1 MVKSPVFDVTVWVKL
16 DTLIAVLLAIVIHS
30 RRIHMFFKRQLRQ
43 LLTITALLFISS
55 FASASTLLIMGDSLS
70 AAYNLRQQD
79 GWVSLLE
86 NQLSQSH
93 PEIKVVNASVSGE
106 TTQGGLSRF
115 SALLATH
122 RPNWVVLELGANDAL
137 RGYPLDQTTLN
148 LEKMVEQAQQANAVV
163 LLVGNQIPQNYGKRY
178 TQMFFNMYKD
188 IANKYELAYLP
199 FMLKD
204 VALNKDLMQNDGLHP
219 NKEGQPI
226 VLQNIL
232 PYLQPLLRRK

>member
-1 MVKSPVFDVTVWVKL
+1 MLLKIQLQKFFTIVT
-16 DTLIAVLLAIVIHS
+16 LLS
-30 RRIHMFFKRQLRQ
+30 
-43 LLTITALLFISS
+43 IST
-55 FASASTLLIMGDSLS
+55 FASASTLLVMGDSLS

-86 NQLSQSH
+86 NQLSQSN
-93 PEIKVVNASVSGE
+93 PDISVINASVSGE

-137 RGYPLDQTTLN
+137 RGYPLNQTTIN
-148 LEKMVEQAQQANAVV
+148 LEKMIEQAHQENAVV
-163 LLVGNQIPQNYGKRY
+163 LLIGNQIPQNYGKRY
-178 TQMFFNMYKD
+178 TQMFFNLYKD
-188 IANKYELAYLP
+188 IASKYNVAYLP
-199 FMLKD
+199 FMLKG

-219 NKEGQPI
+219 NKEGQPM

-232 PYLQPLLRRK
+232 PYLQPLLDSIK

>member
-1 MVKSPVFDVTVWVKL
+1 
-16 DTLIAVLLAIVIHS
+16 LL
-30 RRIHMFFKRQLRQ
+30 KRQLKKFFTIVT
-43 LLTITALLFISS
+43 LLSISS
-55 FASASTLLIMGDSLS
+55 FAPASTLLVMGDSLS

-86 NQLSQSH
+86 NQLSQSN
-93 PEIKVVNASVSGE
+93 PNISVINASVSGE

-122 RPNWVVLELGANDAL
+122 KPNWVVLELGANDAL
-137 RGYPLDQTTLN
+137 RGYPLNQTTIN
-148 LEKMVEQAQQANAVV
+148 LEKMIEQAHQENAVV

-178 TQMFFNMYKD
+178 TQMFFNLYKD
-188 IANKYELAYLP
+188 IASKYNVAYLP
-199 FMLKD
+199 FMLKG

-219 NKEGQPI
+219 NKEGQPL

-232 PYLQPLLRRK
+232 PYLQPLLDSIK

>member
-1 MVKSPVFDVTVWVKL
+1 MLLKIQLQKFFTIVT
-16 DTLIAVLLAIVIHS
+16 LLS
-30 RRIHMFFKRQLRQ
+30 
-43 LLTITALLFISS
+43 IST
-55 FASASTLLIMGDSLS
+55 FASASTLLVMGDSLS

-86 NQLSQSH
+86 NQLSQSN
-93 PEIKVVNASVSGE
+93 PDISVINASVSGE

-137 RGYPLDQTTLN
+137 RGYPLNQTTIN
-148 LEKMVEQAQQANAVV
+148 LEKMIEQAHQENAVV
-163 LLVGNQIPQNYGKRY
+163 LLIGNQIPQNYGKRY
-178 TQMFFNMYKD
+178 TQMFFNLYKD
-188 IANKYELAYLP
+188 IASKYNVAYLP

-219 NKEGQPI
+219 NKEGQPM

-232 PYLQPLLRRK
+232 PYLQPLLDSIK

>member
-1 MVKSPVFDVTVWVKL
+1 MLLKIQLQKFFTIVT
-16 DTLIAVLLAIVIHS
+16 LLS
-30 RRIHMFFKRQLRQ
+30 
-43 LLTITALLFISS
+43 IST
-55 FASASTLLIMGDSLS
+55 FASASTLLVMGDSLS

-86 NQLSQSH
+86 NQLSQSN
-93 PEIKVVNASVSGE
+93 PDISVINASVSGE

-115 SALLATH
+115 NALLATH

-137 RGYPLDQTTLN
+137 RGYPLNQTTIN
-148 LEKMVEQAQQANAVV
+148 LEKMIEQAHQENAVV
-163 LLVGNQIPQNYGKRY
+163 LLIGNQIPQNYGKRY
-178 TQMFFNMYKD
+178 TQMFFNLYKD
-188 IANKYELAYLP
+188 IASKYNVAYLP

-219 NKEGQPI
+219 NKEGQPM

-232 PYLQPLLRRK
+232 PYLQPLLDSIK

>member
-1 MVKSPVFDVTVWVKL
+1 
-16 DTLIAVLLAIVIHS
+16 
-30 RRIHMFFKRQLRQ
+30 MFFKRQIRQ
-43 LLTITALLFISS
+43 LFIITALLFMHS

-115 SALLATH
+115 DALLANH
-122 RPNWVVLELGANDAL
+122 KPNWVVLELGANDAL
-137 RGYPLDQTTLN
+137 RGYPLNQTTLN
-148 LEKMVEQAQQANAVV
+148 LEKMVEQAHNAGALV

-178 TQMFFNMYKD
+178 TEMFFNLYKD
-188 IANKYELAYLP
+188 IATKYELAYVP

-204 VALNKDLMQNDGLHP
+204 VALNKALMQSDGLHP

-232 PYLQPLLRRK
+232 PYLQPLLDKNKENK

>member
-1 MVKSPVFDVTVWVKL
+1 MLLKIQLKKFFTIVT
-16 DTLIAVLLAIVIHS
+16 LLS
-30 RRIHMFFKRQLRQ
+30 
-43 LLTITALLFISS
+43 IST
-55 FASASTLLIMGDSLS
+55 FASASTLLVMGDSLS

-86 NQLSQSH
+86 NQLSQSN
-93 PEIKVVNASVSGE
+93 PDISVINASVSGE

-137 RGYPLDQTTLN
+137 RGYPLNQTTIN
-148 LEKMVEQAQQANAVV
+148 LEKMIEQAHQENAVV
-163 LLVGNQIPQNYGKRY
+163 LLIGNQIPQNYGKRY
-178 TQMFFNMYKD
+178 TQMFFNLYKD
-188 IANKYELAYLP
+188 IASKYNVAYLP

-219 NKEGQPI
+219 NKEGQPM

-232 PYLQPLLRRK
+232 PYLQPLLDSIK

>member
-1 MVKSPVFDVTVWVKL
+1 MLLKIQLQKFFTIVT
-16 DTLIAVLLAIVIHS
+16 LLS
-30 RRIHMFFKRQLRQ
+30 
-43 LLTITALLFISS
+43 IST
-55 FASASTLLIMGDSLS
+55 FASASTLLVMGDSLS

-86 NQLSQSH
+86 NQLSQSN
-93 PEIKVVNASVSGE
+93 PDISVINASVSGE

-137 RGYPLDQTTLN
+137 RGYPLNQTTIN
-148 LEKMVEQAQQANAVV
+148 LEKMIEQAHQENAVV
-163 LLVGNQIPQNYGKRY
+163 LLIGNQIPQNYGKRY
-178 TQMFFNMYKD
+178 TQMFFNLYKD
-188 IANKYELAYLP
+188 TASKYNVAYLP

-219 NKEGQPI
+219 NKEGQPM

-232 PYLQPLLRRK
+232 PYLQPLLDSIK

>member
-1 MVKSPVFDVTVWVKL
+1 
-16 DTLIAVLLAIVIHS
+16 
-30 RRIHMFFKRQLRQ
+30 MFLKKQLRQ
-43 LLTITALLFISS
+43 LCTIITLLFISS
-55 FASASTLLIMGDSLS
+55 FASASTLLVMGDSLS

-93 PEIKVVNASVSGE
+93 PEINVVNASVSGE

-115 SALLATH
+115 NDLLATH
-122 RPNWVVLELGANDAL
+122 KPNWVILELGANDAL
-137 RGYPLDQTTLN
+137 RGYPLTQTTMN
-148 LEKMVEQAQQANAVV
+148 LEKMVEQAHDVNATV

-178 TQMFFNMYKD
+178 TQMFFNLYKD
-188 IANKYELAYLP
+188 IATKYNIAYLP
-199 FMLKD
+199 FMLEN

-219 NKEGQPI
+219 NKTGQPI

-232 PYLQPLLRRK
+232 PYLLPLLDNTK

>member
-1 MVKSPVFDVTVWVKL
+1 MLLKIQLKKFFTIVT
-16 DTLIAVLLAIVIHS
+16 LLS
-30 RRIHMFFKRQLRQ
+30 
-43 LLTITALLFISS
+43 IST
-55 FASASTLLIMGDSLS
+55 FASASTLLVMGDSLS
-70 AAYNLRQQD
+70 AAYNLRQQE

-86 NQLSQSH
+86 NQLSQSN
-93 PEIKVVNASVSGE
+93 PDISVINASVSGE

-137 RGYPLDQTTLN
+137 RGYPLNQTTIN
-148 LEKMVEQAQQANAVV
+148 LEKMIEQAHQENVVV

-178 TQMFFNMYKD
+178 TQMFFNLYKD
-188 IANKYELAYLP
+188 IASKYNVAYLP
-199 FMLKD
+199 FMLKG

-232 PYLQPLLRRK
+232 PYLQPLLDSIK

>member
-1 MVKSPVFDVTVWVKL
+1 MLLKIQLKKFFTIVT
-16 DTLIAVLLAIVIHS
+16 LLS
-30 RRIHMFFKRQLRQ
+30 
-43 LLTITALLFISS
+43 IST
-55 FASASTLLIMGDSLS
+55 FASASTLLVMGDSLS

-86 NQLSQSH
+86 NQLSQSN
-93 PEIKVVNASVSGE
+93 PDISVINASVSGE

-137 RGYPLDQTTLN
+137 LGYPLNQTTIN
-148 LEKMVEQAQQANAVV
+148 LEKMIEQAHQENAVV

-178 TQMFFNMYKD
+178 TQMFFNLYKD
-188 IANKYELAYLP
+188 IASKYNVAYLP
-199 FMLKD
+199 FMLKG

-232 PYLQPLLRRK
+232 PYLQPLLDSIK